1 MERTFENSFPLRQ
14 SPVLVFEL
22 EFTKDNCNSIL
33 VCFPCLEQETLQFGD
48 GLTKLGSTL
57 IDIYVRSHFEKLRVG

>member
-22 EFTKDNCNSIL
+22 ELAKNNCNSIL
-33 VCFPCLEQETLQFGD
+33 VCFPCLEQERLQFGD
-48 GLTKLGSTL
+48 ELTKLGSTL
-57 IDIYVRSHFEKLRVG
+57 INICDKITFPNV